1 MPITVIDKIKQK
13 NNQDFKLL
21 DASDINWDID
31 IPSSSLPDDVYT
43 KTQTDAAIA
52 SAVAGAGHLSR
63 SVVEELPPTGA
74 DNVIYMVSKLDGGSQ
89 NVYEEY
95 MYINGQFEKIGT
107 SEVDLS
113 NYVTNASLTSR
124 LEGYATTESLDSY
137 LTKEAASSTYLTE
150 GDLADYATSSA
161 LQETLTQAKQYAD
174 SQDAATLQAA
184 KAYTDTEKA
193 KWNAKAE
200 NTVATVIANGLMS
213 AADKVKLD
221 GIEAGANNYVHP
233 NDSNTRHVT
242 DEQIETWTN
251 KADTTLVSTTENGLM
266 SKTDKAKLDGIEI
279 SKIENITYTMPATE
293 FTSASKVKI
302 PVSNITV
309 DTVITIGLDT
319 TSLTVEQYNAAGEA
333 KFNPKIVDGGVEVSC
348 FGQLPKIDIPVTLAV
363 VRK

>member
-21 DASDINWDID
+21 DASDINWDVD

-63 SVVEELPPTGA
+63 NVVEELPPTGE
-74 DNVIYMVSKLDGGSQ
+74 DNVIYMVSNPSGGSQ
-89 NVYEEY
+89 NVYDEY

-137 LTKEAASSTYLTE
+137 LTKEEASSTYLTE
-150 GDLADYATSSA
+150 GDLANYATSTA

-174 SQDAATLQAA
+174 SQDDVTLEAA

-193 KWNAKAE
+193 KYLPLTGGTMTGTITGLPVPTSNSDAATKEYVDSVAAGVTPSDMLTAE
-200 NTVATVIANGLMS
+200 EITTGSANGTIAVEGTDVAVKGLGT
-213 AADKVKLD
+213 AAYLNSEDLL
-221 GIEAGANNYVHP
+221 NS
-233 NDSNTRHVT
+233 ND
-242 DEQIETWTN
+242 
-251 KADTTLVSTTENGLM
+251 LVWNS
-266 SKTDKAKLDGIEI
+266 I
-279 SKIENITYTMPATE
+279 
-293 FTSASKVKI
+293 
-302 PVSNITV
+302 
-309 DTVITIGLDT
+309 
-319 TSLTVEQYNAAGEA
+319 Q
-333 KFNPKIVDGGVEVSC
+333 
-348 FGQLPKIDIPVTLAV
+348 
-363 VRK
+363 

>member
-21 DASDINWDID
+21 DASDINWDVD

-43 KTQTDAAIA
+43 KGQTDAAIA
-52 SAVAGAGHLSR
+52 SAVAEAGHLSR
-63 SVVEELPPTGA
+63 SVVEELPPTGE
-74 DNVIYMVSKLDGGSQ
+74 DNVIYMVSKPDGGSQ

-150 GDLADYATSSA
+150 GDLADYATSTA

-174 SQDAATLQAA
+174 SQDAVTLQAA

-193 KWNAKAE
+193 KYLPLAGGTMTGTITGLPTPTS
-200 NTVATVIANGLMS
+200 NTDVAT
-213 AADKVKLD
+213 K
-221 GIEAGANNYVHP
+221 EYV
-233 NDSNTRHVT
+233 DSV
-242 DEQIETWTN
+242 
-251 KADTTLVSTTENGLM
+251 
-266 SKTDKAKLDGIEI
+266 
-279 SKIENITYTMPATE
+279 
-293 FTSASKVKI
+293 
-302 PVSNITV
+302 
-309 DTVITIGLDT
+309 
-319 TSLTVEQYNAAGEA
+319 AAGVTPSDMLTAEEITTGSTNGTIA
-333 KFNPKIVDGGVEVSC
+333 VEGTDV
-348 FGQLPKIDIPVTLAV
+348 AV
-363 VRK
+363 KGLGTAAYLNSEDLLNSNDLVWNSIQ